1 MKTKISA
8 VFQLCISV
16 PLIKST
22 LVFSLENSD
31 VCVSVRTGNGIGVSS
46 GKIIS
51 HERHVGCLMLVRESP
66 MISLPSVSLSV
77 RLSVRS
83 SLNFLKI
90 ES

>member
-1 MKTKISA
+1 MKTKIS
-8 VFQLCISV
+8 VVLQLCISV

-31 VCVSVRTGNGIGVSS
+31 VCVSVRTGNRIGVSS

-51 HERHVGCLMLVRESP
+51 HERYVGCLMLVRECP
-66 MISLPSVSLSV
+66 MISLSSVSLSV
-77 RLSVRS
+77 RLSVLP